1 MKPCTNKV
9 YVRNN
14 TYIIYKDRWDK
25 HTSYTCIYIGHC
37 IQMYNLDVGVC
48 NRDVRGKCIY
58 STVGKMYR
66 IVTTQKKDIIYT
78 STRPYTNL
86 NDTHA

>member
-1 MKPCTNKV
+1 
-9 YVRNN
+9 
-14 TYIIYKDRWDK
+14 
-25 HTSYTCIYIGHC
+25 
-37 IQMYNLDVGVC
+37 MYNLDVGVC